1 MAKKISELPSSN
13 FYQGN
18 EKILMVQDSITK
30 AGSMSLLAH
39 YLSGVLV
46 ADSELAKLSGD
57 WENTYSTVQAASATW
72 DGHFCDEVVYMKH
85 LSACGETNTL
95 SITGDIDM
103 NGGSINN
110 IGTNSITFETGA
122 TISSDNSNIVVNG
135 LLSAYA
141 LTDHN
146 GMTSDQWDAA
156 YTTVHANSATWA
168 EHSDIT
174 ELQATSATWN
184 DTSSVVQTNSAA
196 WDAAAGGNFCDTTLS
211 LNQVSA
217 CSNDTITITG
227 TVSST
232 NLITSTLSADGVFF
246 NTGASHTPALGE
258 LVWDNA
264 ENTLD
269 LGLTD
274 GVVLQVGEEQLI
286 NAKAAEEIKNGQ
298 VVYASGAVGA
308 GSGKIEVSLYSASSA
323 EGVDPGTAG
332 ELFFVGMATQDIALN
347 NFGYITTF
355 GKVRDVAVKQ
365 GNTIDTVIVG
375 PENANASSSDPDWE
389 LGTVLYISTS
399 AGRLTNTE
407 PISPNKIIPAAMV
420 IGVNGNSRTLFAR
433 YEHGYH
439 IDELHDV
446 RITSIQPDDILAYN
460 DTDSVWENKSTASWD
475 DTSSVVQTN
484 SASWDNAHRQ
494 QLITTSNGSLD
505 LDVSLGESA
514 ITTLTNHLTSFTISN
529 AVSGDSG
536 MIVVSSDGG
545 GWTFPADIYPSLVMS
560 GDLADISTLTNSA
573 SSRLTLGWY
582 YDGEFNYLFTSNA
595 TT

>member
-18 EKILMVQDSITK
+18 EKVLMVQDGITK

-39 YLSGVLV
+39 YLSGALV

-57 WENTYSTVQAASATW
+57 WENTYTTVQASSSTW
-72 DGHFCDEVVYMKH
+72 NGDFCDEVVYMKH
-85 LSACGETNTL
+85 LSACGDTNTL

-122 TISSDNSNIVVNG
+122 TISSDNSDVIISG

-156 YTTVHANSATWA
+156 YTTVRANSATWA

-184 DTSSVVQTNSAA
+184 DTSSTVQTNSATWNDTTSNVQSNSAA
-196 WDAAAGGNFCDTTLS
+196 WQAAADGNFCDTTLS

-217 CSNDTITITG
+217 CSNDTITIAG

-232 NLITSTLSADGVFF
+232 NLITSTLSADSIYFD
-246 NTGASHTPALGE
+246 TGASHTPVLGE
-258 LVWDNA
+258 LVWDDA

-274 GVVLQVGEEQLI
+274 GVVLQLGEEQLI
-286 NAKAAEEIKNGQ
+286 NAKAVEEIKNGQ

-323 EGVDPGTAG
+323 EGVDPGATD

-355 GKVRDVAVKQ
+355 GKVRGVSVS
-365 GNTIDTVIVG
+365 GGGSVDTTVVG
-375 PENANASSSDPDWE
+375 PENTNASSSDPDWE
-389 LGTVLYISTS
+389 LGTVLYISAS
-399 AGRLTNTE
+399 AGRLTNTK
-407 PISPNKIIPAAMV
+407 PISPNKIIPTAMV
-420 IGVNGNSRTLFAR
+420 IGVNGNQRTLFTR

-446 RITSIQPDDILAYN
+446 RVTNVQSGDILTYN
-460 DTDSVWENKSTASWD
+460 DASSVWENKSVTPQVV
-475 DTSSVVQTN
+475 TSSSNILQ
-484 SASWDNAHRQ
+484 WDHT
-494 QLITTSNGSLD
+494 LGSTIK
-505 LDVSLGESA
+505 V
-514 ITTLTNHLTSFTISN
+514 TLTEDIYTIAPN
-529 AVSGDSG
+529 NVVEGDSG
-536 MIVVSSDGG
+536 LIIVEQDGTSN
-545 GWTFPADIYPSLVMS
+545 WTVNDAIGSRVLA
-560 GDLADISTLTNSA
+560 GDLAVIGTDMTSA
-573 SSRLTLGWY
+573 TMVCTIGWY
-582 YDGEFNYLFTSNA
+582 FGEGSIKYLYVSDVA
-595 TT
+595 DQA